1 MHNYSV
7 PRYVSTG
14 GVYPCPIHK
23 ILKIGLC
30 SYLDFNNGSGHPL
43 QLLPAAL
50 TCLCGGDRQRQDALA
65 PIDYELCL
73 SGVDRLAIYPF

>member
-1 MHNYSV
+1 MHNYLGMC
-7 PRYVSTG
+7 PRE
-14 GVYPCPIHK
+14 VYTCPIHK
-23 ILKIGLC
+23 ILKFGLC
-30 SYLDFNNGSGHPL
+30 SHLDCHNGSVYPL

-73 SGVDRLAIYPF
+73 YGVDRLAIYPF